1 MEHYEKRK
9 WVASWQ
15 KYFSPAMNKH
25 FFLHQHNEKKRLIH
39 EPYAL
44 CSLHVN
50 NMTSEKE
57 AYTIDKSAVEL
68 LTCV

>member
-1 MEHYEKRK
+1 
-9 WVASWQ
+9 
-15 KYFSPAMNKH
+15 MNKH

-44 CSLHVN
+44 CSLHVS